1 MHTADLMLS
10 PVYETVMGL
19 FEEASDPTGGKSD
32 DMDSKEAI
40 LPGVN
45 LLFDRSELHPFD
57 IGACLQARQ
66 PVSLIVEGSLAS
78 YASSGIKYEANANF
92 HAKVYIQSSM

>member
-1 MHTADLMLS
+1 MKLSWVCLKRPLTQLVANLMIW
-10 PVYETVMGL
+10 TV
-19 FEEASDPTGGKSD
+19 K
-32 DMDSKEAI
+32 I

-66 PVSLIVEGSLAS
+66 PVSLIVEASLAS